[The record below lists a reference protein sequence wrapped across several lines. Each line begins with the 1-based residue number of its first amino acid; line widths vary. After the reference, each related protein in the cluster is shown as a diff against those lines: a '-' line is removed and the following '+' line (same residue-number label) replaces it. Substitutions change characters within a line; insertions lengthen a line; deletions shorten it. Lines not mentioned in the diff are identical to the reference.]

1 MKNEKTVKV
10 GFGSKLLYYFLTVVL
25 WIAAKLLLGFKLS
38 TDEKVKEW
46 KRSGKSFVILS
57 AHPSEVDALVM
68 LFACFPRYARFVV
81 AAQQLYQGTKGKLL
95 RALHVVPKKQF
106 TPDIKSIIE
115 MIRTVKSGFILGM
128 MPEGRVSM
136 DSTENPIDD
145 STAKLIKKLG
155 VPVAVLKPYGTYF
168 VKPPFKS
175 KGIIRGKAGGE
186 LKALYDT
193 EDLAK
198 MPDDEVI
205 KGLKEA
211 LSYNISEELRGSGH
225 RYGSRNKPYMKN
237 VSNLFYRCPACGSMY
252 TVTDDGRKLS
262 CSSCNMEMDL
272 TREMFFKCS
281 DGLLP
286 DNIASWNKMQLEFE
300 HEYWQDPGASFS
312 IKVRKAVMEIG
323 KDTEF
328 LFPDN
333 EGGTLSLDAS
343 GLHYE
348 DADER
353 IDIALPLLPGVS
365 GDYEN
370 SFITLYREDI
380 IRRFYTDNVK
390 TVARFINSLMV
401 LKDWK

>member
-1 MKNEKTVKV
+1 MEK
-10 GFGSKLLYYFLTVVL
+10 
-25 WIAAKLLLGFKLS
+25 IR
-38 TDEKVKEW
+38 E
-46 KRSGKSFVILS
+46 SFVILS

-205 KGLKEA
+205 
-211 LSYNISEELRGSGH
+211 I
-225 RYGSRNKPYMKN
+225 
-237 VSNLFYRCPACGSMY
+237 
-252 TVTDDGRKLS
+252 
-262 CSSCNMEMDL
+262 
-272 TREMFFKCS
+272 
-281 DGLLP
+281 
-286 DNIASWNKMQLEFE
+286 
-300 HEYWQDPGASFS
+300 
-312 IKVRKAVMEIG
+312 
-323 KDTEF
+323 
-328 LFPDN
+328 
-333 EGGTLSLDAS
+333 
-343 GLHYE
+343 
-348 DADER
+348 
-353 IDIALPLLPGVS
+353 
-365 GDYEN
+365 
-370 SFITLYREDI
+370 
-380 IRRFYTDNVK
+380 
-390 TVARFINSLMV
+390 
-401 LKDWK
+401 